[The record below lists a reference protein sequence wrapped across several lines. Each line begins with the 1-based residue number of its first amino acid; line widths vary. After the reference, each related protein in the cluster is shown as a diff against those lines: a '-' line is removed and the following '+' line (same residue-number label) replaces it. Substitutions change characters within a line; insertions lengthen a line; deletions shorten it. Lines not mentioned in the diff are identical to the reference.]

1 MIFKNGTLY
10 GAVVLLASSLPLA
23 KAGADDSFYQGRTIN
38 VVIGVGAGGFY
49 DLNARLVARYI
60 GRHIPG
66 NPTLVPQNMTGAGG
80 ATMLSYM
87 TTVAARDGTY
97 IGMIANNFP
106 AMQAAGI
113 DAIKIDLTPFE
124 WIGSISPLTG
134 VMTVTKSANVNT
146 ISEGRTKEI
155 IVGASGRGAE
165 TYSMPAMMNEFLGT
179 RFKIVTG
186 YRGGSDINLAME
198 RGEVQGRYNFWSSW
212 KVTRPEWVRDKEII
226 SIAYM
231 GPKPADL
238 PGVPSVVELAG
249 NDDERRIINLIIS
262 GTRLGTPLAF
272 AGGVPADR
280 VATMRAAF
288 NATMRDPEFLAEA
301 EKLQIAVDPVIGE
314 DLQKIVADVLA
325 TPKPLAARARAFLE

>member
-1 MIFKNGTLY
+1 
-10 GAVVLLASSLPLA
+10 
-23 KAGADDSFYQGRTIN
+23 
-38 VVIGVGAGGFY
+38 
-49 DLNARLVARYI
+49 
-60 GRHIPG
+60 
-66 NPTLVPQNMTGAGG
+66 
-80 ATMLSYM
+80 
-87 TTVAARDGTY
+87 
-97 IGMIANNFP
+97 
-106 AMQAAGI
+106 
-113 DAIKIDLTPFE
+113 
-124 WIGSISPLTG
+124 
-134 VMTVTKSANVNT
+134 
-146 ISEGRTKEI
+146 
-155 IVGASGRGAE
+155 
-165 TYSMPAMMNEFLGT
+165 
-179 RFKIVTG
+179 
-186 YRGGSDINLAME
+186 ME

-212 KVTRPEWVRDKEII
+212 KVTRPEWVLDKEII